1 MNYKASDV
9 DGSWAVDALHETIKE
24 FNEQSREQTA
34 QMLWLTKIMAVL
46 TAIMLIGLALQI
58 YLAIWPPATASN
70 QSGTAAV
77 TAPQLAARLPQ
88 PVVTPVLLQPNPAPT
103 PAANP
108 SSASAAKTALP
119 ALWP

>member
-1 MNYKASDV
+1 MNYKASDT
-9 DGSWAVDALHETIKE
+9 DGSWAVNALHETIKE
-24 FNEQSREQTA
+24 FNEQSRKQTA
-34 QMLWLTKIMAVL
+34 QMLWLTKVMAVL
-46 TAIMLIGLALQI
+46 TVIMLVGLAVQI

-88 PVVTPVLLQPNPAPT
+88 AVVTPIPLQPNPAPT

-108 SSASAAKTALP
+108 RSASAAAK
-119 ALWP
+119 

>member
-77 TAPQLAARLPQ
+77 TAQESAARLPQ
-88 PVVTPVLLQPNPAPT
+88 PAVTPIPLQSNPTPT

-108 SSASAAKTALP
+108 RSASATAK
-119 ALWP
+119 